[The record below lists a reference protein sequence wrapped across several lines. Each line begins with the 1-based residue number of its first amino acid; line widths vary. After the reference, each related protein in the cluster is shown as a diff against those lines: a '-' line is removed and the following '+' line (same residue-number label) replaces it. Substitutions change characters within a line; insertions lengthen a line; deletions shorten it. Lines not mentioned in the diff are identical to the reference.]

1 MSNEK
6 PITGIYK
13 SYNQS
18 TKKESLIKIID
29 WHESDFSDGWQ
40 ATVDPAFCDAE
51 DVMFTDCNDKP
62 FQHHGDQ
69 TGFMFP
75 NVTGP
80 VDFTMYAFET
90 MHDCVLLT
98 LQK

>member
-13 SYNQS
+13 SYNQL
-18 TKKESLIKIID
+18 TKKESFIKIID
-29 WHESDFSDGWQ
+29 WHEVDAGEGWQ
-40 ATVDPAFCDAE
+40 ATVDPAFCDAN
-51 DVMFTDCNDKP
+51 DVMFEIDEKP
-62 FQHHGDQ
+62 YQHSGDQ

-98 LQK
+98 LQ